1 MERLRAKIFLSLRRI
16 ESQPIE
22 ILVVFSVGL
31 LDNLMIPMEKTS
43 VLVAA
48 AVIVDQ
54 GSVFLARRRYGS
66 LAGYWEFPGGKVE
79 PGETPEQALSREIQ
93 EELGVQSS
101 VGEYFGESEHR
112 STRGGG
118 PVKLV
123 FYRCTLKGIP
133 QPGAAHDA
141 LAWVAI
147 EDLLKYTVPPADIPI
162 VRKLM
167 EEKNASD

>member
-1 MERLRAKIFLSLRRI
+1 M
-16 ESQPIE
+16 
-22 ILVVFSVGL
+22 IL
-31 LDNLMIPMEKTS
+31 MEKSS
-43 VLVAA
+43 VFVVA

-79 PGETPEQALSREIQ
+79 AGETPEEALRREIY
-93 EELGVQSS
+93 EELGVQSV
-101 VGEYFGESEHR
+101 VGEYYAESEHR
-112 STRGGG
+112 STRRGGA

-123 FYRCTLKGIP
+123 FYRCSLKGIP
-133 QPGAAHDA
+133 QPGDAHDA

-167 EEKNASD
+167 EEKNASN